1 MKQALS
7 IFALIAL
14 SLSVNAQS
22 KLAGSWEGK
31 LNAGNVNLRMVLKV
45 QEADG
50 KLSGMLSSPDQ
61 GVSNIPIGPVD
72 QKGDSVFFSAGPNA
86 NFEGKLNSEVING
99 VWHQNGMAVPL
110 DLAKTDK
117 PSEIVKP
124 QTPVPPFQYESE
136 DVSFTNADKSITY
149 GGTITIPRTPGAK
162 PALLMITGS
171 GAQNRDEEIAGHK
184 PFAVIADYLTNKGY
198 IVLRVD
204 DRGVGKTTGSRKNAT
219 SADYAK
225 DANAAIDYLK
235 SRKEVNPKKIGMMG
249 HSEGGLIAPM
259 VATSRN
265 DIDFIILEAGP
276 GVKIYELMED
286 QSASTM
292 ESQGMPPGII
302 ADYRKL
308 YRGLEQSIITGTS
321 ETDARNKMNEVMKAW
336 LKVAKPGS
344 IEIVGTTDTA
354 RAAFIEEFVEI
365 YNSKWYRYF
374 LKYDPQPT
382 LQKLNCKVLA
392 INGSRDI
399 QVLPKSN
406 LDGIRQSLAK
416 SKSKK
421 YDVVEIEGLNHLF
434 QECDQCTVAEYGTLD
449 QTFSPKAL
457 KVVGDWLDKNV
468 K

>member
-7 IFALIAL
+7 IAALVAITL
-14 SLSVNAQS
+14 SANAQS
-22 KLAGSWEGK
+22 ILPGNWEGK
-31 LNAGNVNLRMVLKV
+31 LDAGSMTLRMVLKV

-50 KLSGMLSSPDQ
+50 KYSGLLSSPDQ
-61 GVSNIPIGPVD
+61 GVSNIPIGPV
-72 QKGDSVFFSAGPNA
+72 QLKGDSVFFSAGPNA
-86 NFEGKLNSEVING
+86 NYEGKLNSEAMNG
-99 VWHQNGMAVPL
+99 VWHQNGMTFPL
-110 DLAKTDK
+110 DLAKTEK
-117 PSEIVKP
+117 PSEVVRP

-162 PALLMITGS
+162 PALLLITGS
-171 GAQNRDEEIAGHK
+171 GAQNRDEELAGHK

-204 DRGVGKTTGSRKNAT
+204 DRGVGKTTGSRKTAT

-235 SRKEVNPKKIGMMG
+235 SRKEVNPKKIGIMG
-249 HSEGGLIAPM
+249 HSEGGMIAPM
-259 VATSRN
+259 VAASRN

-286 QSASTM
+286 QSAASL
-292 ESQGMPPGII
+292 ESEGMPAGIV

-308 YRGLEQSIITGTS
+308 YRGFEQSLITGTS
-321 ETDARNKMNEVMKAW
+321 EADARNKMNEVMKAW

-344 IEIVGTTDTA
+344 IEIVGTTDSA
-354 RAAFIEEFVEI
+354 RAKFIDDFVEI
-365 YNSKWYRYF
+365 YNDKWFTYF

-382 LQKLNCKVLA
+382 LEKLKCKVLA

-421 YDVVEIEGLNHLF
+421 YDVIELEGLNHLF
-434 QECDQCTVAEYGTLD
+434 QECNKCTVAEYGTLD
-449 QTFSPKAL
+449 QTISPKAL
-457 KVVGDWLDKNV
+457 GTVSDWLDKNV

>member
-7 IFALIAL
+7 IAALIAIAM
-14 SLSVNAQS
+14 SANAQS
-22 KLAGSWEGK
+22 KLPGNWEGK
-31 LNAGNVNLRMVLKV
+31 LDAGSMTLRMVLKV
-45 QEADG
+45 EEADG
-50 KLSGMLSSPDQ
+50 KYSGLLSSPDQ
-61 GVSNIPIGPVD
+61 GVSNIPIGPV
-72 QKGDSVFFSAGPNA
+72 QLKGDSVFFSAGPNA
-86 NFEGKLNSEVING
+86 NYEGKLNSEVING
-99 VWHQNGMAVPL
+99 VWHQNGMTLPL
-110 DLAKTDK
+110 DLAKTEK
-117 PSEIVKP
+117 PSEVVRP
-124 QTPVPPFQYESE
+124 QTPIPPFQYESE

-149 GGTITIPRTPGAK
+149 GGTITIPRTPGTK
-162 PALLMITGS
+162 PALLLVTGS
-171 GAQNRDEEIAGHK
+171 GAQNRDEELAGHK

-204 DRGVGKTTGSRKNAT
+204 DRGVGKTTGSRKTAT

-235 SRKEVNPKKIGMMG
+235 SRKEVNPKKIGIMG
-249 HSEGGLIAPM
+249 HSEGGMIAPM

-286 QSASTM
+286 QSAASL
-292 ESQGMPPGII
+292 ESQGMPAGII

-308 YRGLEQSIITGTS
+308 YRGFEQSLITGTS
-321 ETDARNKMNEVMKAW
+321 AADARNKMNEVMKAW

-344 IEIVGTTDTA
+344 IEIVGTTDSA
-354 RAAFIEEFVEI
+354 RTKFIDDFVEI
-365 YNSKWYRYF
+365 YNDKWFMYF

-382 LQKLNCKVLA
+382 LQNLKCKVLA
-392 INGSRDI
+392 INGSKDI

-406 LDGIRQSLAK
+406 LEGIRQSLAK

-421 YDVVEIEGLNHLF
+421 YDVVELEGLNHLF
-434 QECDQCTVAEYGTLD
+434 QECNKCTVTEYGTLD
-449 QTFSPKAL
+449 QTISPKAL
-457 KVVGDWLDKNV
+457 STVSDWLDKNV